1 MKNISTIFKRITIA
15 AFTLFCS
22 FTFSQTK
29 QFIYDYTF
37 VTDSTNRA
45 NVVTE
50 RMILNINSEQSE
62 YFSYNKYLAD
72 STVLNQLRNHIIPPP
87 QSKKKVIDRVIKNY
101 KSKNITYISTI
112 GQDEYIINQNL
123 TINWKLHPEFITVL
137 NYKAQKATA
146 EFGGR
151 KWTAW
156 FTKDIPIQD
165 GPYKFSGLPG
175 LIVKI
180 KDNTASHQFILAGIK
195 NFSTTLKYPDL
206 NEPSEIIAVSYPEYI
221 KVYKT
226 NRINPTAYLLGKV
239 NADTYRELEIM
250 SLKKIA
256 RDNNIIEIELL
267 K

>member
-1 MKNISTIFKRITIA
+1 MKNTTTLFKKIA
-15 AFTLFCS
+15 LAIFTLFNVVA
-22 FTFSQTK
+22 FSQTK

-37 VTDSTNRA
+37 VADSTNRA

-50 RMILNINSEQSE
+50 RMILNINSDQSE

-72 STVLNQLRNHIIPPP
+72 STVLNQLSNHIIPPP
-87 QSKKKVIDRVIKNY
+87 QSRKKVSDRVIKNN
-101 KSKNITYISTI
+101 KSKNIIYISTI
-112 GQDEYIINQNL
+112 GQDEYIIDQNL
-123 TINWKLHPEFITVL
+123 KINWKLQSEFITVL

-146 EFGGR
+146 DFGGR
-151 KWTAW
+151 RWTAW

-180 KDNTASHQFILAGIK
+180 EDNTASHQFILTGIK
-195 NFSTTLKYPDL
+195 NFSTTVKYPDL
-206 NEPSEIIAVSYPEYI
+206 KEPSEMIAVSYPEYI

-226 NRINPTAYLLGKV
+226 NRINPTAHLLGKV

-250 SLKKIA
+250 SLKRIA
-256 RDNNIIEIELL
+256 RDNNIIEIDLL